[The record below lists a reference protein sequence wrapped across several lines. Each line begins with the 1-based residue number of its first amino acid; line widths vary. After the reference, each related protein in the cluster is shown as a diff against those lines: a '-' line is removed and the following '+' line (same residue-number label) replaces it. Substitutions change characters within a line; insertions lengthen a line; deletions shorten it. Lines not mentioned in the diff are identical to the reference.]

1 MPMEVHIMFPTPTE
15 RTAVVLAE
23 GGAGTALGG
32 GPATA
37 AELEMTGLLIATL
50 VPLLIASAGEVLAVL
65 GLLIWTTALLVPL
78 TLDVS
83 RLVRR
88 LRSRRESGKGE
99 TRREVSR

>member
-15 RTAVVLAE
+15 RSALVLAE
-23 GGAGTALGG
+23 GGAGAVLSA

-37 AELEMTGLLIATL
+37 TELEMTGLLIATF
-50 VPLLIASAGEVLAVL
+50 VPLLIASGGEVLAVL

-78 TLDVS
+78 TFDVS

-88 LRSRRESGKGE
+88 LRSRRASWKGA
-99 TRREVSR
+99 TRREMSR

>member
-15 RTAVVLAE
+15 RSASCSLRRGGRVLSA
-23 GGAGTALGG
+23 

-37 AELEMTGLLIATL
+37 TELEMTGLLIATF
-50 VPLLIASAGEVLAVL
+50 VPLLIASGGEVLAVL

-78 TLDVS
+78 TFDVS

-88 LRSRRESGKGE
+88 LRSRRASWKGA
-99 TRREVSR
+99 TRREMSR